1 MNSRHLLLSITA
13 TLSLFCGFGL
23 AEAGTCDGSD
33 KRIAYR
39 ILNENITERDSKRR
53 IFLQVYLDPKRFTVH
68 SMINLAAQIK
78 CDYKEFDS
86 IAVSIFD
93 NKRGETLPDPP
104 PHPLFEL
111 PSQNPPRGFFEF
123 QRQSHTAELTFQEK
137 RNKQVLD
144 IEITFRPD
152 GYCVSETPSRPGER
166 D

>member
-1 MNSRHLLLSITA
+1 MNIRHLLLSMTA

-23 AEAGTCDGSD
+23 AETGPCDGSD
-33 KRIAYR
+33 KKITYR
-39 ILNENITERDSKRR
+39 ILNNNITERDSKRR

-111 PSQNPPRGFFEF
+111 PSDNPPRGFFEF
-123 QRQSHTAELTFQEK
+123 QKQSNTAELTFQEK
-137 RNKQVLD
+137 RNNKFID
-144 IEITFRPD
+144 IEILFTAD
-152 GYCVSETPSRPGER
+152 GYCVTETLVQPSGNG
-166 D
+166 